1 MQDATDLDDML
12 AARTIKQQMPPGS
25 AVSRDM
31 TRSYARC
38 TETNARHTSPA
49 LPSRPDW
56 TSVEMILS

>member
-1 MQDATDLDDML
+1 MPRQIHAIMQDATDLDDLL
-12 AARTIKQQMPPGS
+12 AARTIQQQMPPGS

-49 LPSRPDW
+49 LP
-56 TSVEMILS
+56 